1 MPQYLQP
8 NRIRPCN
15 DSLWLRAC
23 SEGVITR
30 GFQPLV
36 PGSNPGGRTIN
47 HTLDE
52 QPVLRRSMRP
62 RQLLGLAML
71 FLFLP
76 TNSGLYL
83 SLLQGATPSDKVPGD
98 FVTWMCCLFI
108 IGILLVLIPSR
119 DQVKLSIDESE

>member
-1 MPQYLQP
+1 VISSQH
-8 NRIRPCN
+8 
-15 DSLWLRAC
+15 
-23 SEGVITR
+23 GV
-30 GFQPLV
+30 
-36 PGSNPGGRTIN
+36 RTTN

-52 QPVLRRSMRP
+52 QPIPRSGMKP
-62 RQLLGLAML
+62 RQILGLAML

-83 SLLQGATPSDKVPGD
+83 SLLEGATPSDKVPGD

-119 DQVKLSIDESE
+119 EQVQLSIDESE